1 MTVLVLHTDDGVEIE
16 AEQADPP
23 GRTLAAAVLAHPH
36 PQMGGNRHAP
46 VPDRLFSELPA
57 AGVAVLRFDFRG
69 AGGSSGSFGG
79 GGPEAAD
86 MRAALERLHDH
97 TGLPVWL
104 VGWSFGADVSLLVD
118 TPAVA
123 GWVCVTPPLA
133 IEGID
138 GVAGAD
144 ERPKVLLVAEHD
156 QFCAP
161 RAAERRVEGW
171 SATEVRVVAGA
182 DHFLAGALTR
192 ITQQVEEVVLPT
204 GEP

>member
-23 GRTLAAAVLAHPH
+23 GQALAAAVLAHPH
-36 PQMGGNRHAP
+36 PQMGGDRRAP
-46 VPDRLFSELPA
+46 VPDRLFRELPT

-79 GGPEAAD
+79 GEPETAD
-86 MRAALERLHDH
+86 VRAAIEWLHDH
-97 TGLPVWL
+97 TGLPMWL
-104 VGWSFGADVSLLVD
+104 VGWSFGADVSLLVNS
-118 TPAVA
+118 PAVA

-133 IEGID
+133 LEGIG

-161 RAAERRVEGW
+161 EVAQERTEGW
-171 SATEVRVVAGA
+171 SATEIRVIRGA
-182 DHFLAGALTR
+182 DHFLASALTR
-192 ITQQVEEVVLPT
+192 ITEQVEAVLSPRDA
-204 GEP
+204 P

>member
-1 MTVLVLHTDDGVEIE
+1 MTVLLLHTEDGVEIE
-16 AEQADPP
+16 AEQADPE
-23 GRTLAAAVLAHPH
+23 GQILAAAVLAHPH

-46 VPDRLFSELPA
+46 VPDRLFSELPG

-86 MRAALERLHDH
+86 VRAAHGWLHEH

-118 TPAVA
+118 DPAVA

-133 IEGID
+133 LRGI
-138 GVAGAD
+138 GAIAGAD
-144 ERPKVLLVAEHD
+144 RRPKVLLVAEHD

-161 RAAERRVEGW
+161 QAATQRCEGW
-171 SATEVRVVAGA
+171 RNTDLRVVAGT
-182 DHFLAGALTR
+182 DHFLLGALSR
-192 ITQQVEEVVLPT
+192 ITEQVEEILVP
-204 GEP
+204 GDAP